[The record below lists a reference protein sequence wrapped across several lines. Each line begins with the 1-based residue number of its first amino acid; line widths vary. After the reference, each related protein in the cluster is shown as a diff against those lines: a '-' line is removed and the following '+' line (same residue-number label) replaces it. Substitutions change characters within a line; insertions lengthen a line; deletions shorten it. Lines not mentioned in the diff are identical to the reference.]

1 MKVLGWMMALSF
13 TIAAFGAAPAH
24 KGYLCDKMCAGTGK
38 GAMDGADLKNN
49 PGDHTVACQVAC
61 AKSGYGLMMKDGAT
75 YKFVPFTGKGDEL
88 ATSLLKSTTR
98 TKGMY
103 VEVTGDMKD
112 GSIEVSGMKE
122 AEM

>member
-1 MKVLGWMMALSF
+1 MKALGWMMALSL
-13 TIAAFGAAPAH
+13 TMAAFGADTAY

-38 GAMDGADLKNN
+38 GAMDGADLKNK
-49 PGDHTVACQVAC
+49 PEDHTVACQVAC

-75 YKFVPFTGKGDEL
+75 YKFVPFKGKGNEL

-103 VEVTGDMKD
+103 VEVTGEMED
-112 GSIEVSGMKE
+112 GAIEVSGMKE